1 MELEL
6 QLPIL
11 GRVPSV
17 HEDSLC
23 LKVTQTGV
31 TYLVSSKY
39 RVRYTGSKNCAVD
52 INGNLYLRK
61 QELAEALGQK
71 KTPLRKAGIVSLGL
85 KVAPQRSD
93 NFSTQQ
99 NEFSPNNTPLSTKK
113 QFRGYRINKREVRQR
128 LLGYINTQR
137 GKKELYFWT
146 VTFPKG
152 TSDDMCYRIFNIWL
166 TSLRKY
172 KMLRE
177 YLWVAERQD
186 NGTVHFHIA
195 IPHRMSVQRANAMM
209 AGTLKTFARRG
220 DIPFTVWQCARY
232 NGVDIAKNRKTR
244 RVTNFAV
251 KKGSRALSHYL
262 TKYVTKNDTEFT
274 HLAWHN
280 SRGYSQLFT
289 GITFT
294 IEEFR
299 KLGFGFFMDRRRVY
313 QVGDFARFIPW
324 IDYPPPLFEE
334 HLYKLNSWVQ
344 EHNNSDI

>member
-1 MELEL
+1 M
-6 QLPIL
+6 QLPCL

-17 HEDSLC
+17 HQSHLS

-31 TYLVSSKY
+31 TFLTKY
-39 RVRYTGSKNCAVD
+39 RYRTRYTGSKNCAVD
-52 INGNLYLRK
+52 INGNLYLNASELKAAEGKDKKNAAAVQANRK
-61 QELAEALGQK
+61 QCNVHEL
-71 KTPLRKAGIVSLGL
+71 
-85 KVAPQRSD
+85 QRSA

-99 NEFSPNNTPLSTKK
+99 NEFSPNNTALSTKK

-137 GKKELYFWT
+137 GRKELYFWT

-177 YLWVAERQD
+177 YLWVAERQE

-195 IPHRMSVQRANAMM
+195 IPHKMSVQRANAMM

-289 GITFT
+289 GVTFT
-294 IEEFR
+294 VEEF
-299 KLGFGFFMDRRRVY
+299 KKFGFGFFLDRRRIFEI
-313 QVGDFARFIPW
+313 GDFAKFIPW
-324 IDYPPPLFEE
+324 IEYPPPLFEE
-334 HLYKLNSWVQ
+334 HLYQLNSYVQ
-344 EHNNSDI
+344 LNKN

>member
-1 MELEL
+1 M
-6 QLPIL
+6 QLPCL

-17 HEDSLC
+17 HQSHLS

-31 TYLVSSKY
+31 TFLTKY
-39 RVRYTGSKNCAVD
+39 RYRTRYTGSKNCAVD
-52 INGNLYLRK
+52 INGNLYLNASELKAAEGKDKKNAAAVQANRK
-61 QELAEALGQK
+61 QCNVHEL
-71 KTPLRKAGIVSLGL
+71 
-85 KVAPQRSD
+85 QRSA

-99 NEFSPNNTPLSTKK
+99 NQFSTNNTALSTKK

-152 TSDDMCYRIFNIWL
+152 TSDDLCYRIFNIWL

-172 KMLRE
+172 RMLRE
-177 YLWVAERQD
+177 YLWVAERQE

-251 KKGSRALSHYL
+251 KKGSRALSNYL

-289 GITFT
+289 GVTFT
-294 IEEFR
+294 VEEFR
-299 KLGFGFFMDRRRVY
+299 KFGFGFFLDRRRIFEI
-313 QVGDFARFIPW
+313 GDFAKFIPW
-324 IDYPPPLFEE
+324 IEYPPPLFEE

-344 EHNNSDI
+344 EHNNSSI

>member
-1 MELEL
+1 M
-6 QLPIL
+6 QLPCL

-17 HEDSLC
+17 HQSHLS

-31 TYLVSSKY
+31 TFLTKY
-39 RVRYTGSKNCAVD
+39 RYRTRYTGSKNCAVD
-52 INGNLYLRK
+52 INGNLYLNASELKAAEGKDKKNAAAVQANRK
-61 QELAEALGQK
+61 QCNVHEL
-71 KTPLRKAGIVSLGL
+71 
-85 KVAPQRSD
+85 QRSA

-99 NEFSPNNTPLSTKK
+99 NQFSTNNTALSTKK

-137 GKKELYFWT
+137 GKKGLYFWT

-177 YLWVAERQD
+177 YLWVAERQE
-186 NGTVHFHIA
+186 NKTVHFHVA

-251 KKGSRALSHYL
+251 KKGSRALSNYL

-289 GITFT
+289 GVTFT
-294 IEEFR
+294 VEEFR
-299 KLGFGFFMDRRRVY
+299 KFGFGFFLDRRRIFEI
-313 QVGDFARFIPW
+313 GDFAKFIPW
-324 IDYPPPLFEE
+324 IEYPPPLFEE

-344 EHNNSDI
+344 EHNNSSI

>member
-1 MELEL
+1 M
-6 QLPIL
+6 QLPCL

-17 HEDSLC
+17 HQSHLS

-31 TYLVSSKY
+31 TFLTKY
-39 RVRYTGSKNCAVD
+39 RYRTRYTGSKNCAVD
-52 INGNLYLRK
+52 INGNLYLNASELKAAEGKDKKNAAAVQANRK
-61 QELAEALGQK
+61 QCNVHVL
-71 KTPLRKAGIVSLGL
+71 
-85 KVAPQRSD
+85 QRSD

-99 NEFSPNNTPLSTKK
+99 NEFSPNNTALSTKK

-177 YLWVAERQD
+177 YLWVAERQE

-195 IPHRMSVQRANAMM
+195 IPHKMSVQRANAMM

-289 GITFT
+289 GVTFT
-294 IEEFR
+294 VEEF
-299 KLGFGFFMDRRRVY
+299 KKFGFGFFLDRRRIFEI
-313 QVGDFARFIPW
+313 GDFAKFIPW
-324 IDYPPPLFEE
+324 IEYPPPLFEE
-334 HLYKLNSWVQ
+334 HLYQLNSYVQ
-344 EHNNSDI
+344 LNKN

>member
-1 MELEL
+1 M
-6 QLPIL
+6 QLPRL

-17 HEDSLC
+17 HQSHLS

-31 TYLVSSKY
+31 TFLTKY
-39 RVRYTGSKNCAVD
+39 RYRTRYTGSKNCAVD
-52 INGNLYLRK
+52 INGNLYLNASELKAAEGKDKKNAAAVQANRK
-61 QELAEALGQK
+61 QCNVHEL
-71 KTPLRKAGIVSLGL
+71 
-85 KVAPQRSD
+85 QRSA

-99 NEFSPNNTPLSTKK
+99 NQFSTNNTALSTKK

-137 GKKELYFWT
+137 GKKGLYFWT

-177 YLWVAERQD
+177 YLWVAERQE
-186 NGTVHFHIA
+186 NKTVHFHVA

-251 KKGSRALSHYL
+251 KKGSRALSNYL

-289 GITFT
+289 GVTFT
-294 IEEFR
+294 VEEFR
-299 KLGFGFFMDRRRVY
+299 KFGFGFFLDRRRIFEI
-313 QVGDFARFIPW
+313 GDFAKFIPW
-324 IDYPPPLFEE
+324 IEYPPPLFEE

-344 EHNNSDI
+344 EHNNSSI